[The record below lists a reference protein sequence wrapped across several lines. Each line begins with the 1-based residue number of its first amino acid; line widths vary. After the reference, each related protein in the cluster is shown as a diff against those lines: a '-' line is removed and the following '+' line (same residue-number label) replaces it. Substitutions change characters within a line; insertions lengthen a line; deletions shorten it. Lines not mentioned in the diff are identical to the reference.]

1 VRAIALLAAPIALAA
16 TSPAFAQDHTAHRHR
31 PPPATTAPAN
41 PHTTHA
47 DQSQPAHAADLHFDR
62 AEMERARALLLFENG
77 GMPTSAFFVDR
88 LEATFSDD
96 HEGYAWDAQGWRGG
110 DIHRFWWKS
119 EGEGAFDGDVEY
131 AELQLLYSRAIT
143 PYFDVQTG
151 VRQSYRP
158 QGDRTDLVVGL
169 QGLAPYLFEV
179 SAEAFVSNEGE
190 FTARGE
196 AEYDLRLTQRLILQ
210 PSAELGFSADEIPE
224 FAIGAGFTD
233 LELGARLRYEIR
245 RDFAPYVGVEW
256 HNALGDTRDII
267 EASGEDADSARF
279 VIGIHTWF

>member
-1 VRAIALLAAPIALAA
+1 MRTIALLAAPIALAA
-16 TSPAFAQDHTAHRHR
+16 ISPAFAQDHSAHRHR
-31 PPPATTAPAN
+31 PPPATTAPA
-41 PHTTHA
+41 PADA
-47 DQSQPAHAADLHFDR
+47 DQSQPAHAADLYFDP
-62 AEMERARALLLFENG
+62 AEMAQARALLLYENG
-77 GMPTSAFFVDR
+77 GMPTSAFYIDR
-88 LEATFSDD
+88 LEATFGDD

-119 EGEGAFDGDVEY
+119 EGEGAFDGDIEY

-158 QGDRTDLVVGL
+158 EGDRTDLVLGL

-190 FTARGE
+190 LTARGE
-196 AEYDLRLTQRLILQ
+196 AEYDLRLTQRVILQ

-233 LELGARLRYEIR
+233 LELGARLRYEVR

-256 HNALGDTRDII
+256 HNALGDTRDSI